1 MIDKKGY
8 DSLMAQIAKE
18 LKVDEKE
25 IDKKLNDKYGN
36 KKYIGKTAKEDRG
49 RESKKQAE
57 EKKQEMARRKR
68 IRERV
73 HFTQFGGKKKVLKE
87 ILRRDFKDT
96 GKKPESLEKSKTI
109 SVSKTDAKKS
119 NPELI
124 IHSGGSKA
132 ERIKAIKSKLDKVQ
146 GAGSSFNEKSKSLN
160 HPKR

>member
-18 LKVDEKE
+18 LKIDEQE

-36 KKYIGKTAKEDRG
+36 KKFFGKTAKEDRE
-49 RESKKQAE
+49 REAKKQAQ
-57 EKKQEMARRKR
+57 EKEQEMARRKR

-73 HFTQFGGKKKVLKE
+73 HFTQFGGKQKVLKD
-87 ILRRDFKDT
+87 ILGSDFKDSS
-96 GKKPESLEKSKTI
+96 KKSDAPEKSKTI

-124 IHSGGSKA
+124 LHSGGTKA
-132 ERIKAIKSKLDKVQ
+132 ERIETIKSKLDKVQ
-146 GAGSSFNEKSKSLN
+146 GAGASFNEKSKSSDS
-160 HPKR
+160 PER

>member
-18 LKVDEKE
+18 LKIDEKV

-36 KKYIGKTAKEDRG
+36 KKYLGKTAKEDRE
-49 RESKKQAE
+49 REAKKQAE
-57 EKKQEMARRKR
+57 EKKKELARHRR
-68 IRERV
+68 IRERI

-87 ILRRDFKDT
+87 ILKRDFKDNS
-96 GKKPESLEKSKTI
+96 KKPESSEKSKTI
-109 SVSKTDAKKS
+109 SVPKTDAQKS

-146 GAGSSFNEKSKSLN
+146 GAGSSFNEKSKSSDS
-160 HPKR
+160 PER